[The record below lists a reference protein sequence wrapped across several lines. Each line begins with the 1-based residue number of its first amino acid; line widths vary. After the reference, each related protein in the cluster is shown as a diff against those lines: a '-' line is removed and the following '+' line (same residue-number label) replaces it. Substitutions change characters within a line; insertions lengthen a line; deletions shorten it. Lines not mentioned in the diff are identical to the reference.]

1 MPKAKY
7 RLQALLVIKE
17 RVKNRAAEELA
28 RAIIKLQEARKKE
41 KELIEEKEK
50 IIKEWFKSR
59 DRMRKEMDV
68 GSVVKEG
75 NVHVNFLRKLKEDEE
90 KKQEE
95 IEEQHDVVL
104 ECEENV
110 VKTRKE
116 YIEAAKEHQV
126 MVKHKDLWKKKL
138 ADELS
143 KKEEREFDELGST
156 IHHLRKWKGEKGQFT
171 L

>member
-1 MPKAKY
+1 MPKARY

-50 IIKEWFKSR
+50 TIKEWFKSR

-68 GSVVKEG
+68 GSVVQEG
-75 NVHVNFLRKLKEDEE
+75 NVHINFLRKLKEDEE

-95 IEEQHDVVL
+95 IEEQRDVVL

-110 VKTRKE
+110 GKHRKE

-126 MVKHKDLWKKKL
+126 MVKHKDLWKKKV

-143 KKEEREFDELGST
+143 KKEERELDELGST